1 MVDSL
6 KERKA
11 VKIKQSPDEFKK
23 LAGEMATD
31 YAIKYHGCSQAL
43 LAAFMEMF
51 GISDEYLLAASS
63 AFVGGSKRCLTCGAV
78 SGGLMV
84 LGLKYG
90 RRRLHDGF
98 ENLEA
103 SIALGGTLID
113 RFLDEY
119 GTINCCEL
127 TGFDLRDSAQAHAF
141 MDSKEAHE
149 KCNQRIEKTAR
160 WVAEI
165 ISKTDAGI
173 AKGHQRDVG

>member
-23 LAGEMATD
+23 LAGEIASD
-31 YAIKYHGCSQAL
+31 YAVKHHGCSQAV

-63 AFVGGSKRCLTCGAV
+63 AFAGGSTRCLTCGAV

-84 LGLKYG
+84 LSLKYG
-90 RRRLHDGF
+90 RRRLQDGF

-113 RFLDEY
+113 RFLAEY
-119 GTINCCEL
+119 GTTNCCEL
-127 TGFDLRDSAQAHAF
+127 TGFDLRDSAKAQAF
-141 MDSKEAHE
+141 IDSKEAHE
-149 KCNQRIEKTAR
+149 KCNQRIEKTAI

-165 ISKTDAGI
+165 ILETDAGI
-173 AKGHQRDVG
+173 AKGGQRDVG